1 MFIAYYLLF
10 TDRWLFVSWSDHLRN
25 FPRCILPCVFR
36 SLGWPWSYGIFAWK
50 TPSRRKQ
57 SFSPPIYFLFLCI
70 WFDLHYF
77 HIKSI
82 NHMVSNITR
91 KNNIDWKNDVWNG
104 VVLIAWFIEMKYE
117 KQRNI
122 KSNQIKKQQQQH
134 NKSLLAVY
142 VCDNNPI

>member
-1 MFIAYYLLF
+1 
-10 TDRWLFVSWSDHLRN
+10 
-25 FPRCILPCVFR
+25 
-36 SLGWPWSYGIFAWK
+36 
-50 TPSRRKQ
+50 
-57 SFSPPIYFLFLCI
+57 
-70 WFDLHYF
+70 
-77 HIKSI
+77 
-82 NHMVSNITR
+82 MVSNITR
-91 KNNIDWKNDVWNG
+91 KNNNDWKNDVWNG

>member
-1 MFIAYYLLF
+1 
-10 TDRWLFVSWSDHLRN
+10 
-25 FPRCILPCVFR
+25 
-36 SLGWPWSYGIFAWK
+36 
-50 TPSRRKQ
+50 
-57 SFSPPIYFLFLCI
+57 
-70 WFDLHYF
+70 
-77 HIKSI
+77 
-82 NHMVSNITR
+82 MVSNITR

-122 KSNQIKKQQQQH
+122 KSNQRKQQH

>member
-50 TPSRRKQ
+50 TPSGRKQ
-57 SFSPPIYFLFLCI
+57 SFSPPIYFLFFCAYDLICI
-70 WFDLHYF
+70 IFTWSQSTTWFQTLHE
-77 HIKSI
+77 
-82 NHMVSNITR
+82 
-91 KNNIDWKNDVWNG
+91 KNNNDWKNDVWNG

-122 KSNQIKKQQQQH
+122 KSNQRKQQH